1 MFPLNHCTA
10 FSDSKVKL
18 LISSSR
24 DFAVHEIVLLP
35 VKLCNSEF
43 SIQMLKEMKP
53 KINSCE
59 TPDNKTW
66 KNYMYYLSS
75 LFVYNSL
82 NMKKKYLN

>member
-1 MFPLNHCTA
+1 
-10 FSDSKVKL
+10 
-18 LISSSR
+18 
-24 DFAVHEIVLLP
+24 
-35 VKLCNSEF
+35 
-43 SIQMLKEMKP
+43 MKP

-82 NMKKKYLN
+82 NMKKKIFELNRCQNHNRVPLLLKDRGENNQGHLKGP